1 MTYAEV
7 TQFGN
12 SEQIHFLE
20 SADPV
25 VSDGQL
31 LIEIQSAGI
40 NFSDIMARLG
50 VYPDI
55 PRPPF
60 RPGFEVAGRVTSIGK
75 GVKGFSVG
83 DGVAA
88 IMLAGGGYATHA
100 VVDANTAIKLPPGLD
115 FDRAA
120 GLMVQGLTAYLLLKE
135 AAAGKDDTV
144 LISAAAGGVGSLAV
158 QIAKKRGAR
167 VVGLASEAKH
177 PFIKT
182 LGADVAIDYGASGW
196 SESVVSATKSKG
208 VSVYLDSLGDLEQ
221 GAASMAT
228 FGRWFLYGMRDQ
240 RTASA
245 APGQFAGHLLEK
257 NVTLRGYTLQSSF
270 QHVPLALEDLFAW
283 VADGS
288 LKIDVTRYP
297 LRDAAKAQ
305 DDFAARKTTGKV
317 VLKPFA

>member
-1 MTYAEV
+1 MTYAKV
-7 TQFGN
+7 TQFGK
-12 SEQIHFLE
+12 SDQIHFLE

-25 VSDGQL
+25 VADGQL
-31 LIEIQSAGI
+31 LIEIQSAGLT
-40 NFSDIMARLG
+40 FSDIIARLG

-60 RPGFEVAGRVTSIGK
+60 RPGFEVAGPVTSIGN

-115 FDRAA
+115 FDLAA

-135 AAAGKDDTV
+135 ADVGKDDTV

-177 PFIKT
+177 TFIKA
-182 LGADVAIDYGASGW
+182 LGADVAIDSGDPGW
-196 SESVVSATKSKG
+196 SQSVLSATKNKG
-208 VSVYLDSLGDLEQ
+208 VTVYLDSLADLEQ
-221 GAASMAT
+221 GAASMASS
-228 FGRWFLYGMRDQ
+228 GRWFLYGMRDQ
-240 RTASA
+240 R
-245 APGQFAGHLLEK
+245 
-257 NVTLRGYTLQSSF
+257 
-270 QHVPLALEDLFAW
+270 
-283 VADGS
+283 
-288 LKIDVTRYP
+288 
-297 LRDAAKAQ
+297 
-305 DDFAARKTTGKV
+305 
-317 VLKPFA
+317 